1 MVHNHSKC
9 LLLATIALLTFG
21 CEKENLKD
29 SDLTNNNDT
38 EKSWVST
45 ASTQCANAWDN
56 LGLKSTE
63 DNVTEYLRRNDIRV
77 YDFKIEVVFYGPFC
91 AACNCPSGLSIQVL
105 IADSDINTIKELG
118 FDI

>member
-1 MVHNHSKC
+1 MVSTYKTGMK
-9 LLLATIALLTFG
+9 LYSTIIVIVIVAFLSS
-21 CEKENLKD
+21 CEKD
-29 SDLTNNNDT
+29 DT

-63 DNVTEYLRRNDIRV
+63 DNVTEYLRLNDIRV
-77 YDFKIEVVFYGPFC
+77 YDFKIEVVSYGPFC

-118 FDI
+118 FEI